1 MNNNTKI
8 LSECKKYPKFYQ
20 KAIFILR
27 IIKNN
32 LLVDEENVAKMKI
45 HNLLH
50 SFQRRF
56 RVNVSNRH
64 KTQETR

>member
-1 MNNNTKI
+1 MNNNVRI
-8 LSECKKYPKFYQ
+8 LSECKKHPNVYQ
-20 KAIFILR
+20 KAIHILG

-50 SFQRRF
+50 SFQR
-56 RVNVSNRH
+56 
-64 KTQETR
+64 